1 MRYIAT
7 FVFESGSDTRAEF
20 DFQCM
25 GEAFCNNLHSALDVA
40 NLKRV
45 DGEGREQKL
54 EHISYLR
61 PEDLSETITVNELRE
76 ANIQPLFPKDVA

>member
-7 FVFESGSDTRAEF
+7 FTFESGSDVRAEF

-25 GEAFCNNLHSALDVA
+25 GEVFCNNLHSALDVA
-40 NLKRV
+40 SVKRV
-45 DGEGREQKL
+45 DGEGRDQKL

-61 PEDLSETITVNELRE
+61 PEDLSDTITVDELRQGLS
-76 ANIQPLFPKDVA
+76 NR